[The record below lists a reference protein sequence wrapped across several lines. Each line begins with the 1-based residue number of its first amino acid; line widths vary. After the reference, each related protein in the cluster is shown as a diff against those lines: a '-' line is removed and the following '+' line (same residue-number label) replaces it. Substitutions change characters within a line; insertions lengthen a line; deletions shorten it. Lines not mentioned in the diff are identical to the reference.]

1 MLFFATWLLSNIFS
15 FLRNFKDSI
24 VDVDFIRLYTH
35 EIQSNLWITSL
46 ALWKHHVNLL
56 LQ

>member
-15 FLRNFKDSI
+15 FLRSFKDSI

-46 ALWKHHVNLL
+46 PLWKHHVNLL